1 MKSIG
6 FRLFRFAVLAL
17 FTVIFLYPIVY
28 AVYYSLLPLP
38 DIGKIVPIS
47 HFTLE
52 SYTDLYNNYPVGR
65 WILNTLIVTVSVV
78 TFSVILNSM
87 AGYAL
92 ARWEFPGKKV
102 IFAIVLGSMMI
113 PYQFVITP
121 VYIQLAHLQWN
132 DQLIGIIVPF
142 IINCLYIFMA
152 RQFFLSVPKELEEA
166 ARVDGLGLIGT
177 FFRIVAPISAPLVV
191 SIIILNF
198 TGTWNFYIGPATF
211 INNRNNYVLS
221 VGIKTVKDF
230 MYDRKNQ
237 TLAGV
242 VVLSLPILIMFT
254 IMQKHFV
261 EGIATTGI
269 KG

>member
-1 MKSIG
+1 MHSRSFKLI
-6 FRLFRFAVLAL
+6 RFSVLTL
-17 FTVIFLYPIVY
+17 FTAIFVFPILY

-38 DIGKIVPIS
+38 DMGKLVPLS
-47 HFTLE
+47 HFTLD
-52 SYTDLYNNYPVGR
+52 SYVELFVNYPVGR
-65 WILNTLIVTVSVV
+65 WILNTVVVTVSVV
-78 TFSVILNSM
+78 TFSVIFNSM

-92 ARWEFPGKKV
+92 ARWDFPGKKA
-102 IFAIVLGSMMI
+102 IFVVVLGSMMI

-121 VYIQLAHLQWN
+121 VYIQLAHLHWN

-152 RQFFLSVPKELEEA
+152 RQFFQGVPKELEEA
-166 ARVDGLGLIGT
+166 ARVDGLSLAGT
-177 FFRIVAPISAPLVV
+177 FFRIVVPISTPLII

-211 INNRNNYVLS
+211 INNRNNFVLA
-221 VGIKTVKDF
+221 VGIKTVKDY

-242 VVLSLPILIMFT
+242 VVLSLPILIMF
-254 IMQKHFV
+254 IVMQKHFV

-269 KG
+269 KE

>member
-1 MKSIG
+1 MRSLG
-6 FRLFRFAVLAL
+6 FKLFRFVILAL
-17 FTVIFLYPIVY
+17 FTVIFLYPILY

-38 DIGKIVPIS
+38 DMGKVVPIS

-52 SYTDLYNNYPVGR
+52 SYVELFQNYPVVR
-65 WILNTLIVTVSVV
+65 WIMNTVIVTVSVV
-78 TFSVILNSM
+78 TLSVILNSM

-92 ARWEFPGKKV
+92 ARWDVPGKKV
-102 IFAIVLGSMMI
+102 IFAIVLGSMMV

-121 VYIQLAHLQWN
+121 VYIQLAHLHWN

-152 RQFFLSVPKELEEA
+152 RQFFLGIPKELEEA
-166 ARVDGLGLIGT
+166 ARVDGLTLMGT
-177 FFRIVAPISAPLVV
+177 FFRIVAPISSPLIV

-211 INNRNNYVLS
+211 INNRNNFVLS
-221 VGIKTVKDF
+221 VGIKTVKDY

-242 VVLSLPILIMFT
+242 VVLSLPILVMFT